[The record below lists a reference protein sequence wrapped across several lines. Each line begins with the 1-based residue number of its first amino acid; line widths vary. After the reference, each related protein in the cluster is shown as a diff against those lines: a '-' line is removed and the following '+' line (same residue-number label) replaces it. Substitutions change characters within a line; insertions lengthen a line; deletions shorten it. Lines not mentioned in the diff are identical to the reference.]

1 MHKEILS
8 LAIPSIVTNITVPLL
23 GLVDVAIVGHM
34 GDASYIG
41 AIAVGTMMM
50 NVICWLFG
58 FLRMGTSGMTSQ
70 AYGRGDSK
78 EAATILFQA
87 IALGA
92 AIGILF
98 VLFQPLLLRLFLFF
112 MRPSDEIRAFASVYF
127 HVCVF
132 GLPAALVMYGLTGWF
147 IGMQD
152 TRTPMT
158 VSIFQNIVNIMTS
171 LLLVYV
177 FGMKVEGV
185 ALGTLTAQYSGLLLA
200 LYILRRKYA
209 SHYQLL
215 FSQFTLKPGDYSSF
229 SYKHTLNRFFRVNR
243 DIFLRTLFLVAVNAA
258 FTSVG
263 SRQGDVILA
272 VNTLL
277 FQFFTLYSYIMDG
290 FAYAGEAICGKY
302 YGAGNAPSFHACIR
316 RLFAWGVI
324 MTVVYTAA
332 YYFGANDILHV
343 LSNEQTVIEASEPYL
358 LWVALIPVA
367 GMGAFIWD
375 GVFIG
380 ITDSR
385 GMLLSCFVAAIV
397 FAIILSLF
405 FTTMGNHALWLALL
419 SYLLARGVMQTM
431 LFWRAKGEGLRTKD

>member
-177 FGMKVEGV
+177 FVMKVEGV

-215 FSQFTLKPGDYSSF
+215 FSQFTLMPGDYSSF

-397 FAIILSLF
+397 FAIMLSLF

-419 SYLLARGVMQTM
+419 SYLLARGVMQTI
-431 LFWRAKGEGLRTKD
+431 LFWRSKG

>member
-70 AYGRGDSK
+70 AFGREDSK
-78 EAATILFQA
+78 EASTILFQA

-92 AIGILF
+92 AIGFLF
-98 VLFQPLLLRLFLFF
+98 VLFQPLVLWLFLFF

-215 FSQFTLKPGDYSSF
+215 FSQFTLKPVVYSSF

-431 LFWRAKGEGLRTKD
+431 LFWRAKG

>member
-215 FSQFTLKPGDYSSF
+215 FSQFTLKPVVYSSF

-419 SYLLARGVMQTM
+419 SYLLARGVMQTI
-431 LFWRAKGEGLRTKD
+431 LFWRAKG

>member
-41 AIAVGTMMM
+41 AIAVGSMMM

-302 YGAGNAPSFHACIR
+302 YGAGNMPSFHACIR

-343 LSNEQTVIEASEPYL
+343 LSNEQTVIDASEPYL

-397 FAIILSLF
+397 FAIMLSLF

-431 LFWRAKGEGLRTKD
+431 LFWRAKG

>member
-132 GLPAALVMYGLTGWF
+132 GLPAALVTYGLTGWF

-343 LSNEQTVIEASEPYL
+343 LSNEQTVIDASEPYL
-358 LWVALIPVA
+358 LWVALMPVA

-397 FAIILSLF
+397 FAIMLSLF

-431 LFWRAKGEGLRTKD
+431 LFWRAKG

>member
-34 GDASYIG
+34 GDATYIG

-70 AYGRGDSK
+70 AFGREDSK
-78 EAATILFQA
+78 DASTVLFQA

-98 VLFQPLLLRLFLFF
+98 VLFQPFVLRLFLYF
-112 MRPSDEIRAFASVYF
+112 MSPSAEIQAFASLYF
-127 HVCVF
+127 HICIF
-132 GLPAALVMYGLTGWF
+132 GLPAVLVMYGLTGWF

-152 TRTPMT
+152 TRTPML
-158 VSIFQNIVNIMTS
+158 VSIFQNITNIMAS
-171 LLLVYV
+171 LLFVYV

-185 ALGTLTAQYSGLLLA
+185 ALGTLAAQYSGLLLA
-200 LYILRRKYA
+200 LLVLRHKYA
-209 SHYQLL
+209 YHYRQLSVQCKYNSKGHSSL
-215 FSQFTLKPGDYSSF
+215 SCNPTLK
-229 SYKHTLNRFFRVNR
+229 RFFRVNR
-243 DIFLRTLFLVAVNAA
+243 DIFLRTLFLVAVNAT

-263 SRQGDVILA
+263 ARQGDVILA

-277 FQFFTLYSYIMDG
+277 FQFFTLYSYVMDG

-302 YGAGNAPSFHACIR
+302 YGAGNRLSFHACVR
-316 RLFAWGVI
+316 RLFVWGII
-324 MTVVYTAA
+324 MTMLYTAA
-332 YYFGANDILHV
+332 YYFGANDILHI
-343 LSNEQTVIEASEPYL
+343 LSNEQTVIEAAGPYL
-358 LWVALIPVA
+358 LWVALVPIA

-375 GVFIG
+375 GIFIG
-380 ITDSR
+380 LTDSR
-385 GMLLSCFVAAIV
+385 GMLLSSFVAAMV
-397 FAIILSLF
+397 FAILLASF
-405 FTTMGNHALWLALL
+405 FTTLGNHALWLALL
-419 SYLLARGVMQTM
+419 AYLLTRGVVQTVRFRGPSPT
-431 LFWRAKGEGLRTKD
+431 LP

>member
-215 FSQFTLKPGDYSSF
+215 FSQFTLKPGDYSSY

-358 LWVALIPVA
+358 LWVALIPIA

-397 FAIILSLF
+397 FAIMLSLF

-419 SYLLARGVMQTM
+419 SYLLARGVMQTL
-431 LFWRAKGEGLRTKD
+431 LFWRAKG

>member
-215 FSQFTLKPGDYSSF
+215 FSQFTLKPVVYSSF

-419 SYLLARGVMQTM
+419 SYLLARGIMQTM
-431 LFWRAKGEGLRTKD
+431 LFWRAKG

>member
-215 FSQFTLKPGDYSSF
+215 FSQFTLKPGVYSSF

-302 YGAGNAPSFHACIR
+302 YGAGNMPSFHACIR

-431 LFWRAKGEGLRTKD
+431 LFWRAKG

>member
-215 FSQFTLKPGDYSSF
+215 FLQFTLKPGDYSSF

-397 FAIILSLF
+397 FAIMLSLF

-419 SYLLARGVMQTM
+419 SYLLARGIMQTM
-431 LFWRAKGEGLRTKD
+431 LFWRAAEV

>member
-215 FSQFTLKPGDYSSF
+215 FSQFTLKPGVYSSF

-397 FAIILSLF
+397 FAIMLSLF

-431 LFWRAKGEGLRTKD
+431 LFWRTKV

>member
-431 LFWRAKGEGLRTKD
+431 LFWRSKG

>member
-215 FSQFTLKPGDYSSF
+215 FLQFTLKPGDYSSF

-397 FAIILSLF
+397 FAIMLSLF

-431 LFWRAKGEGLRTKD
+431 LFWRAKV

>member
-132 GLPAALVMYGLTGWF
+132 GLPAALVTYGLTGWF

-158 VSIFQNIVNIMTS
+158 VSIFQNVVNIMTS

-397 FAIILSLF
+397 FAIMLSLF

-431 LFWRAKGEGLRTKD
+431 LFWRAKG

>member
-152 TRTPMT
+152 TRTPMM

-229 SYKHTLNRFFRVNR
+229 GYKHTLNRFFRVNR

-397 FAIILSLF
+397 FAIMLSLF

-419 SYLLARGVMQTM
+419 SYLLARGVMQTI
-431 LFWRAKGEGLRTKD
+431 LFWRSKG

>member
-397 FAIILSLF
+397 FAIMLSF
-405 FTTMGNHALWLALL
+405 FFITMGNHALWLALL

-431 LFWRAKGEGLRTKD
+431 LFWRSKVEGLRTKD

>member
-209 SHYQLL
+209 PHYQLL

-431 LFWRAKGEGLRTKD
+431 LFWRTKV

>member
-358 LWVALIPVA
+358 LWVALIPIA

-397 FAIILSLF
+397 FAIMLSLF

-419 SYLLARGVMQTM
+419 SYLLARGVMQTVV
-431 LFWRAKGEGLRTKD
+431 FWRSRG

>member
-177 FGMKVEGV
+177 FGMKIEGV

-397 FAIILSLF
+397 FAIMLSLF

-419 SYLLARGVMQTM
+419 SYLLARGIMQTI
-431 LFWRAKGEGLRTKD
+431 LFWRAAEV

>member
-127 HVCVF
+127 HVCGF

-397 FAIILSLF
+397 FAIMLSLF

-431 LFWRAKGEGLRTKD
+431 LFWRAAEV

>member
-332 YYFGANDILHV
+332 YYFGAKDILHV

-431 LFWRAKGEGLRTKD
+431 LFWRAAEV

>member
-177 FGMKVEGV
+177 FGMKVDGV

-229 SYKHTLNRFFRVNR
+229 GYKHTLNRFFRVNR
-243 DIFLRTLFLVAVNAA
+243 DILLRTLFLVAVNAA

-302 YGAGNAPSFHACIR
+302 YGAGNMPSFHACIR

-431 LFWRAKGEGLRTKD
+431 LFWRAKV

>member
-34 GDASYIG
+34 VDASYIG

-215 FSQFTLKPGDYSSF
+215 FSQFTLMPGDYSSF

-343 LSNEQTVIEASEPYL
+343 LSNEQTVIDASEPYL

-397 FAIILSLF
+397 FAIMLTLF

-419 SYLLARGVMQTM
+419 SYLLARGVMQTI
-431 LFWRAKGEGLRTKD
+431 LFWRSKG

>member
-332 YYFGANDILHV
+332 YYFGAKDILHV

-397 FAIILSLF
+397 FAIMLSLF

-431 LFWRAKGEGLRTKD
+431 LFWRAAEV

>member
-87 IALGA
+87 ITLGA

-302 YGAGNAPSFHACIR
+302 YGAGNMPSFHACIR

-343 LSNEQTVIEASEPYL
+343 LSNEQTVIEASESYL

-419 SYLLARGVMQTM
+419 SYLLARGVMQTI
-431 LFWRAKGEGLRTKD
+431 LFWRSKV

>member
-112 MRPSDEIRAFASVYF
+112 MRPSDEICAFASVYF

-302 YGAGNAPSFHACIR
+302 YGAGNMPSFHACIR

-397 FAIILSLF
+397 FAIMLSLF

-431 LFWRAKGEGLRTKD
+431 LFWRAAEV

>member
-92 AIGILF
+92 AIGIVF

-397 FAIILSLF
+397 FAIMLSLF

-431 LFWRAKGEGLRTKD
+431 LFWRAAEV

>member
-229 SYKHTLNRFFRVNR
+229 GYKHTLNRFFRVNR

-431 LFWRAKGEGLRTKD
+431 LFWRAKVEGLRTKD

>member
-132 GLPAALVMYGLTGWF
+132 GLPAALMMYGLTGWF

-419 SYLLARGVMQTM
+419 SYLLARGVMQTI
-431 LFWRAKGEGLRTKD
+431 LFWRSKG

>member
-397 FAIILSLF
+397 FAIMLSLF

-431 LFWRAKGEGLRTKD
+431 LFWRSKV

>member
-302 YGAGNAPSFHACIR
+302 YGAGNLPSFHACIR

-397 FAIILSLF
+397 FAIMLSLF

-431 LFWRAKGEGLRTKD
+431 LFWRAKV

>member
-302 YGAGNAPSFHACIR
+302 HGAGNASSFHACIR

-397 FAIILSLF
+397 FAIMLSLF

-431 LFWRAKGEGLRTKD
+431 LFWRSKG

>member
-263 SRQGDVILA
+263 SRQGDVVLA

-397 FAIILSLF
+397 FAIMLSLF
-405 FTTMGNHALWLALL
+405 FTAMGNHALWLALL

-431 LFWRAKGEGLRTKD
+431 LFWRAAEV

>member
-215 FSQFTLKPGDYSSF
+215 FSQFTLKPVVYSSF

-431 LFWRAKGEGLRTKD
+431 LFWRSKG

>member
-209 SHYQLL
+209 PHYQLL

-397 FAIILSLF
+397 FAIMLSLF

-431 LFWRAKGEGLRTKD
+431 LFWRAKG

>member
-177 FGMKVEGV
+177 FGMKIEGV

-397 FAIILSLF
+397 FAIMLSLF

-419 SYLLARGVMQTM
+419 SYLLARGVMQTI
-431 LFWRAKGEGLRTKD
+431 LFWRSKV

>member
-397 FAIILSLF
+397 FAIMLSLF

-419 SYLLARGVMQTM
+419 FYLLARGGMQTM
-431 LFWRAKGEGLRTKD
+431 LFWRAKV

>member
-215 FSQFTLKPGDYSSF
+215 SSQFTFKPGDYSSF

-397 FAIILSLF
+397 FAIMLSLF

-431 LFWRAKGEGLRTKD
+431 LFWRAKG

>member
-419 SYLLARGVMQTM
+419 SYLLARGIMQTM
-431 LFWRAKGEGLRTKD
+431 LFWRAAEV